1 MTELR
6 EVADGVFAYVD
17 QPGGWCVS
25 NAALIRSGGESALVD
40 TLGTE
45 RRARALRSALATLDA
60 DFPCAVINTHWHG
73 DHTAGN
79 ALFAPAPVIAHRAGR
94 AAMVRNGLAVR
105 GLWTEVD
112 WGTLPLVLPTIGV
125 SGAATLHVGDREVEL
140 LAGDTGHSD
149 GDLIAWLPRER
160 VLVAGDLVMPGCT
173 PFLLSGSLSGALT
186 WLDRLLTLAP
196 TVVIGGHGE
205 VADQRALA
213 ETADY
218 LRWLRTVTLEA
229 AAAGAT
235 PLEAA
240 RQVDPAK
247 HGDHPWSTWQ
257 EPERLVANL
266 HRAYAELAP
275 ELVSTPVRSGPVLA
289 EMAEF
294 LGAPLTTAA

>member
-1 MTELR
+1 MTDLR
-6 EVADGVFAYVD
+6 EVADGVFAYIE

-25 NAALIRSGGESALVD
+25 NAALIRSGHDAALVD

-45 RRARALRSALATLDA
+45 RRARALRAALATVGA
-60 DFPCAVINTHWHG
+60 QSPATVINTHWHG

-94 AAMVRNGLAVR
+94 AAMARNGLAVR
-105 GLWTEVD
+105 GLWTDVD

-125 SGAATLHVGDREVEL
+125 TDTATLHVGDRTVEL

-149 GDLIAWLPRER
+149 GDLVAWLPGER

-186 WLDRLLTLAP
+186 WLERLRALAP
-196 TVVIGGHGE
+196 EVVIGGHGE
-205 VADQRALA
+205 VADHRALT

-218 LRWLRTVTLEA
+218 LSWLRAVTLDA

-240 RQVDPAK
+240 RQVDPARR
-247 HGDHPWSTWQ
+247 GDQPWSTWQ

-275 ELVSTPVRSGPVLA
+275 ELVATPVRSGPVLA
-289 EMAEF
+289 QMAEF
-294 LGAPLTTAA
+294 LGRPLTSVA